1 MNKIW
6 IDGVSSDTVRL
17 RFDKIPLFPAAEQR
31 TQSYSIPNAG
41 EDMTVETVDFND
53 VSLTL
58 TAYLVGGTTI
68 EDVYTWLRSGDK
80 LTLSTQPSIYSRIK
94 HIGEVAPSR
103 IGWDAHKIDIPLTLS
118 PFKYLLD
125 GTPVLL
131 SSSPATVE
139 NRGNHYSVPLYTLT
153 GCSGDISITVN
164 GVTLSVENAPDTV
177 YIDVKTQ
184 EIYKIVDDEKVSI
197 MSNTTGDF
205 WDMALIPGNND
216 IEWNG
221 TIAGVYVLRRE
232 RWV

>member
-103 IGWDAHKIDIPLTLS
+103 VGWDAHKIDIPLTLS

-125 GTPVLL
+125 GTPVLV
-131 SSSPATVE
+131 SSSPAQIE

-153 GCSGDISITVN
+153 GCSGDVTFSVN
-164 GVTLSVENAPDTV
+164 GVELLIEDAPDTV
-177 YIDVKTQ
+177 YIDTQTQ
-184 EIYKIVDDEKVSI
+184 EVYTMTGSTKSSI
-197 MSNTTGDF
+197 MDTTTGDF
-205 WDMALIPGNND
+205 WDMALNPGNNS
-216 IEWNG
+216 IQWSG
-221 TIAGVYVLRRE
+221 TVFSVYVLRRE